1 VFIVSV
7 MVTLNMVKCE
17 SVAGFAGHTCQVN
30 IDDCVGQPCLNGAT
44 CEDAVNAYICHCHK
58 GKISTHAKFS
68 SLIRFYDNWNRQW
81 LTFWATLHI
90 CVIVSVFQACDSRK
104 ARPKNKQWLKCHFRA
119 QELWQKIGDP
129 MLYGEPPS
137 VGLDTTMDHSSCV
150 QPISLA
156 AVFRRRSRHGR
167 YMMTTITTVR
177 RNARSPTITALWGQ
191 VTLAINMWRPG
202 TAFPCTLLALTTIY
216 RVVQKVSH

>member
-1 VFIVSV
+1 
-7 MVTLNMVKCE
+7 MVKCE
-17 SVAGFAGHTCQVN
+17 SVAGFAGHTCQLN

-119 QELWQKIGDP
+119 QELWQKNWGSHALWWAPIGRSGHDNGP
-129 MLYGEPPS
+129 LKLCLAYIPSRRFLSSVTSRPLYDDHHHHSTAERTFPYNYGS
-137 VGLDTTMDHSSCV
+137 VGPSNACNQYVEARNGFPMHS
-150 QPISLA
+150 
-156 AVFRRRSRHGR
+156 
-167 YMMTTITTVR
+167 
-177 RNARSPTITALWGQ
+177 
-191 VTLAINMWRPG
+191 
-202 TAFPCTLLALTTIY
+202 PCFNHYIQGGPKSKPLT
-216 RVVQKVSH
+216 SHQ